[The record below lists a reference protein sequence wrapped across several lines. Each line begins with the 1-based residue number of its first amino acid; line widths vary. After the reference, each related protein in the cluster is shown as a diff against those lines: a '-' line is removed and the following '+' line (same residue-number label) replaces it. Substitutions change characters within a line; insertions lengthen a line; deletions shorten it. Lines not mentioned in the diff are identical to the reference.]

1 MPIRAAV
8 YVSSAGE
15 EIAGDKLGLSNGKL
29 DQIVDDAAR
38 FNRNAGVTGVLLF
51 DGERFLQYLEG
62 PEDGLSVAYS
72 RVLGATS
79 HSDIVELQQ
88 GRVGQR
94 RLPFWPMRWLPVQHE
109 ELRTI
114 SQADWTRFNQRG
126 GTDAQNA
133 TAMDRL
139 CSMVDGY
146 AVAALEPSSLQGF
159 GFLGVADPKSHRDL

>member
-1 MPIRAAV
+1 MPIRAVV

-72 RVLGATS
+72 RVLGASS
-79 HSDIVELQQ
+79 HNGIVELQR

-94 RLPFWPMRWLPVQHE
+94 RLPFWPMRWLPVE
-109 ELRTI
+109 TDELRRLAR
-114 SQADWTRFNQRG
+114 ADWTRFNQRG
-126 GTDAQNA
+126 DPEDVNA
-133 TAMDRL
+133 TAMDL
-139 CSMVDGY
+139 L
-146 AVAALEPSSLQGF
+146 AAFVTPF
-159 GFLGVADPKSHRDL
+159 AIAA

>member
-1 MPIRAAV
+1 
-8 YVSSAGE
+8 VSSAGE

-72 RVLGATS
+72 RVLGASS
-79 HSDIVELQQ
+79 HNGIVELQR

-94 RLPFWPMRWLPVQHE
+94 RLPFWPMRWLPVE
-109 ELRTI
+109 TDELRRLAR
-114 SQADWTRFNQRG
+114 ADWTRFNQRG
-126 GTDAQNA
+126 DPEDVNA
-133 TAMDRL
+133 TAMDL
-139 CSMVDGY
+139 L
-146 AVAALEPSSLQGF
+146 AAFVTPF
-159 GFLGVADPKSHRDL
+159 AIAA

>member
-1 MPIRAAV
+1 MPIRAVV

-72 RVLGATS
+72 RVLGARS
-79 HSDIVELQQ
+79 HSGIVELQR

-94 RLPFWPMRWLPVQHE
+94 RLPFWPMRWLPVPPPDLKDVAH
-109 ELRTI
+109 R
-114 SQADWTRFNQRG
+114 DWTRFNQRG
-126 GTDAQNA
+126 ELSSTNP
-133 TAMDRL
+133 TAMDKL
-139 CSMVDGY
+139 Y
-146 AVAALEPSSLQGF
+146 ALVQDHAQVA
-159 GFLGVADPKSHRDL
+159 

>member
-1 MPIRAAV
+1 MPIRAVV
-8 YVSSAGE
+8 YMSSAGE

-72 RVLGATS
+72 RVLGASS
-79 HSDIVELQQ
+79 HNGIVELQR

-94 RLPFWPMRWLPVQHE
+94 RLPFWPMRWLPVERQ
-109 ELRTI
+109 ELRRLA
-114 SQADWTRFNQRG
+114 QADWTKFNQRG
-126 GTDAQNA
+126 DAEDANR
-133 TAMDRL
+133 TAMDL
-139 CSMVDGY
+139 LAGLVEPY
-146 AVAALEPSSLQGF
+146 AVAA
-159 GFLGVADPKSHRDL
+159 

>member
-1 MPIRAAV
+1 MPIRAVV

-72 RVLGATS
+72 RVLGASS
-79 HSDIVELQQ
+79 HNGIVELQR

-94 RLPFWPMRWLPVQHE
+94 RLPFWPMKWLPVEPQ
-109 ELRTI
+109 ELRRLA
-114 SQADWTRFNQRG
+114 QADWTRFNQRG
-126 GTDAQNA
+126 DAEDANR
-133 TAMDRL
+133 TAMDQVVGL
-139 CSMVDGY
+139 VEPY
-146 AVAALEPSSLQGF
+146 AV
-159 GFLGVADPKSHRDL
+159 VA